1 MPRPISTAVFCLAF
15 AYTLSAATA
24 APPQAQKAP
33 SETTI
38 KVTASDSLGQL
49 AREERA
55 ARARAAAAAAV
66 REYTNGNIPRQG
78 AISVPGQPAEAAP
91 SSGSEAATATAA
103 PAAPAASDDAQ
114 LEAQWRKKFADARQQ
129 LQLDQQELD
138 VNQREF
144 NLAQQQYYSDPN
156 KALQQQY
163 SRSDL
168 DQKAQQIN
176 ALKAKVAADQQ
187 AISDL
192 TDQLRQ
198 AGLPPSWAQ

>member
-33 SETTI
+33 SEKTI

-55 ARARAAAAAAV
+55 ARARAAAAAV

-103 PAAPAASDDAQ
+103 PAAPAARNDAQ
-114 LEAQWRKKFADARQQ
+114 LEAQWRKKFADARTQ

>member
-55 ARARAAAAAAV
+55 ARARAAAAAV

-103 PAAPAASDDAQ
+103 PAAPAARNDAQ
-114 LEAQWRKKFADARQQ
+114 LEAQWRKKFADARTQ

>member
-38 KVTASDSLGQL
+38 QVTASDSLGQL

-55 ARARAAAAAAV
+55 ARARAAAV

-114 LEAQWRKKFADARQQ
+114 LEAQWRKKFADARTQ

>member
-1 MPRPISTAVFCLAF
+1 MPRPILTAVFCLAF
-15 AYTLSAATA
+15 AYNLSAATT
-24 APPQAQKAP
+24 APPQVQKAP

-38 KVTASDSLGQL
+38 KVTASDSLGEL

-55 ARARAAAAAAV
+55 ARGRAAAAV
-66 REYTNGNIPRQG
+66 HEYTNGNIPQQG
-78 AISVPGQPAEAAP
+78 AISVPGQAAAAAP

-176 ALKAKVAADQQ
+176 ALKAKVAADQK